1 MHTLKAGRV
10 RTLLCLAAVFTPAG
24 LFAQGKVSGVVSNG
38 TVNRPVPNQEIRLLM
53 PRGGMQQVGTATTD
67 AEGRFSFTGADLDPK
82 SFYLVSTDFQGAP
95 YNTPATFDSSGT
107 ATVNLTVYDSMRS
120 DASLRV
126 SAVRVL
132 VGAEGPGL
140 RVQEEYAIQNSASP
154 PRAYVG
160 SGSTFRFHIPADAG
174 TPSVAVTGLM
184 NMQLPQTP
192 APGRGPGEFS
202 IGYPIKPG
210 ATTVT
215 IQYSMPYDA
224 SGVKLK
230 DGASYPIDQA
240 ELYVYPSS
248 LAIAAPGFQPAGIDN
263 PHKIQKYEAR
273 QLASGTSSLSIQLSG
288 ESASGPPP
296 GAEQQGQ
303 AQSNDQGQ
311 GEVKIVPNSVSQLNG
326 PVLAGFVL
334 LLFWALGVRL
344 AKDWPKLQAAGANGP
359 AGRRYDPKLEKLLN
373 SITDLDE
380 LFAAGKMAEQKYW
393 KERLELKARV
403 AAILKKSPPAAME
416 SYAARHNP
424 R

>member
-1 MHTLKAGRV
+1 MHTLKAGAV
-10 RTLLCLAAVFTPAG
+10 LFGLAAMIMPAR
-24 LFAQGKVSGVVSNG
+24 LVAQGKVSGVVSNG
-38 TVNRPVPNQEIRLLM
+38 TTNRPVPNQEIRLLM

-67 AEGRFSFTGADLDPK
+67 AEGRFTFASADLDPK

-95 YNTPATFDSSGT
+95 YNTPATFDASGT
-107 ATVNLTVYDSMRS
+107 ATVNLTVYNSMRS
-120 DASLRV
+120 DAGLRV
-126 SAVRVL
+126 SGVRVL

-154 PRAYVG
+154 PRAYVA
-160 SGSTFRFHIPADAG
+160 SGSTFRFHIPAEAG

-184 NMQLPQTP
+184 NMRLPQTP
-192 APGRGPGEFS
+192 AAGKAAGDFS
-202 IGYPIKPG
+202 ISYPIKPG
-210 ATTVT
+210 VTMVTV
-215 IQYSMPYDA
+215 QYSTPYSA
-224 SGVKLK
+224 SGVELK

-248 LAIAAPGFQPAGIDN
+248 LAIEAPGFQPAGIDN

-273 QLASGTSSLSIQLSG
+273 QLASGTSSLSIRLSG

-303 AQSNDQGQ
+303 AQSEGQGQ
-311 GEVKIVPNSVSQLNG
+311 GEVKAVPNSVSQLNG

-344 AKDWPKLQAAGANGP
+344 AKDWPKFRTEGANR
-359 AGRRYDPKLEKLLN
+359 AASRQYEPKLEKLLN
-373 SITDLDE
+373 SLADLDE

-403 AAILKKSPPAAME
+403 TAILKKSPPAALE
-416 SYAARHNP
+416 SYAARQNN